1 MSSASIVGIAILESP
16 VTVAGHPTT
25 LHFDAQFWL
34 GFDKPV
40 LSASLQYYNGNGLT
54 FEDGAEYFVYA
65 NVRFLIF
72 NLLPASPTPD
82 SSSTDLQRL
91 GQDAYTFAKL

>member
-1 MSSASIVGIAILESP
+1 MLKTTDWYKYQVRPTLSATIQSLKLKSTMSSASIVGIAILESP

-54 FEDGAEYFVYA
+54 FEDGGEYFVYA
-65 NVRFLIF
+65 NVRDGF
-72 NLLPASPTPD
+72 
-82 SSSTDLQRL
+82 
-91 GQDAYTFAKL
+91 